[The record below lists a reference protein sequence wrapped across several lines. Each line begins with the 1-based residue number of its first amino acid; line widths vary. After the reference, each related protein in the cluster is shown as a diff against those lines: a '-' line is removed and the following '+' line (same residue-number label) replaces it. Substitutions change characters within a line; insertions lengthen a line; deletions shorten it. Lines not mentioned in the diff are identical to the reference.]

1 MSRSGEKEKGL
12 LLKESSFF
20 ISSGL
25 SNKGVYEIMSNV
37 EADY

>member
-1 MSRSGEKEKGL
+1 MSSRGGKEKGL

-25 SNKGVYEIMSNV
+25 SNKGVYEIMLNI